1 MKSIEFL
8 EAAIAIQAERGAE
21 YNKAQGERS
30 AQAVA
35 TAFNA
40 ITGKDLTESEVWLLL
55 QVLKDVRQW
64 ADPTRYHHDSAVDS
78 VAYCSLKAE
87 ALHRAGVPQPVVC
100 TAPARRPLPE
110 NWRTGDVIKYLGPAL
125 GPFVQGSTYYVDRHI
140 GRDLQVRAPG
150 QIGVWALDRV
160 LENWEWVERP

>member
-1 MKSIEFL
+1 MRSIEFL

-21 YNKAQGERS
+21 YNKVQGERS

-40 ITGKDLTESEVWLLL
+40 ITGKDLTEAEVLLLL

-78 VAYCSLKAE
+78 VSYCSLKAE
-87 ALHRAGVPQPVVC
+87 ALHKM
-100 TAPARRPLPE
+100 APAVPDATADPVPETWRRKDVLIYLGTDCE
-110 NWRTGDVIKYLGPAL
+110 TWRTGRRY
-125 GPFVQGSTYYVDRHI
+125 
-140 GRDLQVRAPG
+140 QVLKASQVGKIRLSQEVADP
-150 QIGVWALDRV
+150 VWVTA
-160 LENWEWVERP
+160 EFCSKNFAWIERP